1 MNINFSKMRCRKLA
15 WMLEDWPDW
24 LFLVDAF
31 SVLLPKHAV
40 AAGDCLFQKQNLMG
54 GKFTEDS
61 ESQGPPS

>member
-31 SVLLPKHAV
+31 SILQPKHAV
-40 AAGDCLFQKQNLMG
+40 SQGECLVQKQNMMG
-54 GKFTEDS
+54 GKFAEDQ
-61 ESQGPPS
+61 EANGPN

>member
-1 MNINFSKMRCRKLA
+1 MRCKKLA

-31 SVLLPKHAV
+31 SGLLPKHAV
-40 AAGDCLFQKQNLMG
+40 DSGDCSTKKQNLMG

-61 ESQGPPS
+61 ESQGPPD